1 MSGIGEIYAHKF
13 IDSQT
18 GSHYVDPGHS
28 LSAVFAGRIR
38 MVVPTYADDSAA
50 GSGGLT
56 AGDVYKT
63 SGGDLKIK
71 L

>member
-1 MSGIGEIYAHKF
+1 
-13 IDSQT
+13 
-18 GSHYVDPGHS
+18 
-28 LSAVFAGRIR
+28 

-50 GSGGLT
+50 GSGGLA